1 MLVIQRKVLFLS
13 FILIF
18 LSNCG
23 SDVDPG
29 KIEGL
34 PRSSAAI
41 QQQDLKFFQTKESLL
56 GGETDDTSQILFG
69 DCMSIQHIL

>member
-1 MLVIQRKVLFLS
+1 MLTIERKPLFSLFVLVFLS
-13 FILIF
+13 
-18 LSNCG
+18 SCG

-34 PRSSAAI
+34 PRSSEAI

-56 GGETDDTSQILFG
+56 GRRSREYISN
-69 DCMSIQHIL
+69 SIW